1 MNRELANI
9 RAQIGNY
16 EDDLAM
22 KDMTLERYK
31 NDVRDL
37 TQQI

>member
-22 KDMTLERYK
+22 KDMTL
-31 NDVRDL
+31 
-37 TQQI
+37 